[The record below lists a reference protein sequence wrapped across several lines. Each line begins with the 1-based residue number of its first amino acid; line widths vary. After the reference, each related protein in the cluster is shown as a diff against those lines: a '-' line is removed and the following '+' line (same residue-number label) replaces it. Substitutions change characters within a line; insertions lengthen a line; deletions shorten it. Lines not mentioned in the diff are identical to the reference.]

1 MPHIDIY
8 FVINYDEEILEKFHK
23 SAVNSIWGGVPPP
36 LTEKKFVEKTANAI
50 KMIFTSVT
58 KILLDNF

>member
-23 SAVNSIWGGVPPP
+23 SAVNSIWGGGGPPP

-50 KMIFTSVT
+50 KMIFY
-58 KILLDNF
+58 